1 MLQKQESP
9 AEAAT
14 APGAIPLVGHALRL
28 LRPWSLL
35 HSLPA
40 QGDLV
45 RLYIGRLP
53 VYVVCSPK
61 LVQEVLVHDSDYD
74 RGGAVFDQVRT
85 VMGNGLITCGHDR
98 HRRSRQ
104 LVQPVFSRSRLPRYA
119 ELMVE
124 HSTPVIESWRDGQ
137 VLDARAAM
145 HTIIRRVS
153 IATLFSSRINAEQFE
168 RLQQDIGTIAAG
180 WLRRLITPRP
190 LRRLTGGRQWASAS
204 KRVHE
209 AIDDS
214 LRSAGATGCPVTGAT
229 ADVPEVLLAARDADG
244 GGFSHEE
251 IHDELISMFLAA
263 VESSSTVL
271 SWTLDLLAHHPEVQD
286 RAAEEVRRVV
296 GEREMGW
303 PDVDQLPYL
312 KQIVHESLRLHPPT
326 WLLTRI
332 TTRETVLGGHPLP
345 AGVNIAYSAYL
356 LGRDPA
362 VFADPDRFDPDRW
375 TGAAPP
381 RGSFVPWGGGS
392 RLCIGN
398 TVSLA
403 EIVIVLAEIVRSWR
417 WEPVRRRPATAR
429 VSMLHVPKSVR
440 VKLRSRKE
448 AVATTGEVR

>member
-1 MLQKQESP
+1 MLRQDEQI
-9 AEAAT
+9 AEPAT
-14 APGAIPLVGHALRL
+14 APGSLPVIGHALRL

-40 QGDLV
+40 QGELV

-53 VYVVCSPK
+53 VYMVCSPR
-61 LVQEVLVHDSDYD
+61 LVHEVLVHDVDFD

-104 LVQPVFSRSRLPRYA
+104 LVQPVFSRARLPRYA
-119 ELMVE
+119 QLIEE
-124 HSTPVIESWRDGQ
+124 HSTPVIESWQDGQ
-137 VLDARAAM
+137 VLDVRQAM

-153 IATLFSSRINAEQFE
+153 IATLFSSRISAEQFE
-168 RLQQDIGTIAAG
+168 RLQQDVGTIAAG
-180 WLRRLITPRP
+180 WLRRLITPRS
-190 LRRLTGGRQWASAS
+190 LRRLTGGGQWTRAN
-204 KRVHE
+204 KRIHE
-209 AIDDS
+209 AIEDS
-214 LRSAGATGCPVTGAT
+214 LRSAGPSSCPVSGAT

-244 GGFSHEE
+244 DGFSHEE

-271 SWTLDLLAHHPEVQD
+271 SWTLDLLAHHPEVQE
-286 RAAEEVRRVV
+286 RAAEEVDRAL
-296 GEREMGW
+296 GERKPGW
-303 PDVDQLPYL
+303 SDVDQLPYL
-312 KQIVHESLRLHPPT
+312 KQVVHESLRLHPPT

-345 AGVNIAYSAYL
+345 KGTNIAYSAYL

-362 VFADPDRFDPDRW
+362 VFPAPGRFDPDRW
-375 TGAAPP
+375 AGAAPP

-403 EIVIVLAEIVRSWR
+403 EIVIVLAEIVRSWQ
-417 WEPVRRRPATAR
+417 WKPVRRRPATAR
-429 VSMLHVPKSVR
+429 VSMLHVPKAVHVR
-440 VKLRSRKE
+440 LRAR
-448 AVATTGEVR
+448 